1 MKSLKAELEEIQDDR
16 EWHEYPL
23 VGVLLLMCLA
33 IMCGCNS
40 IRAIARWGQA
50 RRWELSERLGFRRN
64 RMPSEKEVRLIL
76 RRVDRARLEDILGR
90 WGEAI
95 WQELKGE
102 GLPALSMDGKKLR
115 GSRAEDLPA
124 VHLLS
129 AVAHEV
135 EVVLGQVEVESH
147 TNEIKGAIPLLTALV
162 LEGRVVTVDA
172 LLTQREIA
180 EVIAKKG
187 GTT

>member
-1 MKSLKAELEEIQDDR
+1 MKSLKEELEQLSDDR
-16 EWHEYPL
+16 EWSEYPL
-23 VGVLLLMCLA
+23 VGIVLLMCLA
-33 IMCGCNS
+33 IMCGCHS
-40 IRAIARWGQA
+40 IRGIARWGRA

-64 RMPSEKEVRLIL
+64 RMPSEKELRLML
-76 RRVDRARLEDILGR
+76 GRVDRAGLEGILGR

-95 WQELKGE
+95 WQEMRGE

-115 GSRAEDLPA
+115 GSRTDDLPA

-129 AVAHEV
+129 AVAHQV
-135 EVVLGQVEVESH
+135 QVVLGQVEVESH
-147 TNEIKGAIPLLTALV
+147 TNEIKGAIPLLTELI
-162 LEGRVVTVDA
+162 LDGRVITVDA

-180 EVIAKKG
+180 QFIVEKG

>member
-1 MKSLKAELEEIQDDR
+1 MKSLKEELEQIKDDR
-16 EWHEYPL
+16 EWAEYPL
-23 VGVLLLMCLA
+23 VGVLLLICLA

-40 IRAIARWGQA
+40 IREIERWGQA

-64 RMPSEKEVRLIL
+64 RMPSEKELRLIL
-76 RRVDRARLEDILGR
+76 KRVDRAGLENILGR

-102 GLPALSMDGKKLR
+102 GLPALSMDGKKLK
-115 GSRAEDLPA
+115 GSRHEDLPA
-124 VHLLS
+124 LHLLS
-129 AVAHEV
+129 VVAHEV
-135 EVVLGQVEVESH
+135 QVVLGQVEVDSH
-147 TNEIKGAIPLLTALV
+147 TNEITGAVPLLTELV

-180 EVIAKKG
+180 EIIVEKG